1 MTGKLTPKQKQFAD
15 EYIKTADATRSYFKA
30 GYKAKNEETAYASAS
45 RMLRNVKVKAY
56 IDSVLNDISK
66 RTIMDASEALEILTR
81 IGRGEEKETVYIS
94 SPLGV
99 EEKQKEA
106 DIKTRISA
114 IKEIL
119 KRYPETDSIK
129 ESQAEKLRYEIELLK
144 RKLEHLDDSAVT
156 DEITFVDDVPGGD
169 NNE

>member
-15 EYIKTADATRSYFKA
+15 EYIKSGNITHSYIKA
-30 GYKAKNEETAYASAS
+30 GYEVKNEKTANAAG
-45 RMLRNVKVKAY
+45 RRLLGNVGVKSY
-56 IDSVLNDISK
+56 IDGVLGDISK

-144 RKLEHLDDSAVT
+144 RKLEHLDDSTVS
-156 DEITFVDDVPGGD
+156 DEITFIDDVPEGD
-169 NNE
+169 SDE